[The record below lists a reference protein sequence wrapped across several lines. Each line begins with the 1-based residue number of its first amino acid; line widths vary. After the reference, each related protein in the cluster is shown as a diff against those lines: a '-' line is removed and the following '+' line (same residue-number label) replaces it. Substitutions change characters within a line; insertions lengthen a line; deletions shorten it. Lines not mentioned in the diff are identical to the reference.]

1 MMKKA
6 MICALA
12 ASAIVALSSC
22 KEEKASSTAAPD
34 GFDAAFCETVHN
46 TATADIDT
54 AMISRMVEQAKILKP
69 MFEPGSKANFASEA
83 DSIARQQA
91 YDDVSG
97 KLYEL
102 LIQHRIDKAEID
114 KVNGYEDLPLPE
126 NDDSQE

>member
-6 MICALA
+6 IICALA

-69 MFEPGSKANFASEA
+69 MFEPGSKANFASA
-83 DSIARQQA
+83 DDSVTRQNA
-91 YDDVSG
+91 YDNVSG

-102 LIQHRIDKAEID
+102 LLAGRIDRALID
-114 KVNGYEDLPLPE
+114 QVNGYDAVPLPE
-126 NDDSQE
+126 NDTEK

>member
-1 MMKKA
+1 MKRLIRFVA
-6 MICALA
+6 VTAAILALA
-12 ASAIVALSSC
+12 ACADQKAKTEVA
-22 KEEKASSTAAPD
+22 AD

-102 LIQHRIDKAEID
+102 LIQHRIDKAVID

-126 NDDSQE
+126 NDDLQE